1 MNIALSKRLQHVKPS
16 ATHGLAARVNQL
28 KATGKDIIN
37 LTIGEP
43 DFDTPEHIKE
53 AARGA
58 LRDGFTKYTAVDG
71 TPGLKKAVMNKF
83 ARENNL
89 HYEPSQI
96 IVSNGTKQA
105 IYNLMQ
111 ALLNPGDEVVI
122 PAPYW
127 VSYPDMTYLAEAVPV
142 FIHTTIDQHFKITPK
157 QLEAAITSKTRLV
170 ILNSP
175 SNPTGMAYTKTEL
188 AELGEVL
195 LRHPKIVIVSDD
207 MYEHILWIGEA
218 FTNIVNA
225 CPELYDRTVVCNGV
239 SKSYA
244 MTGWRIGYAAGPKE
258 LIAGMVNVQ
267 SQSTSNPNSIAQ
279 VAAQAALESDQS
291 VVREM
296 CKVYLERHE
305 LVFTSLNEI
314 PNIRCLPTDG
324 TFYLFPSV
332 KPLLEKMPQLDS
344 DIGLSDYLL
353 DKAGVALMPGTPF
366 GGPGCL
372 RLSFAAST
380 ENLKEAIKRL
390 QEVLG
395 SLNVD

>member
-28 KATGKDIIN
+28 KASGKDIIN

-71 TPGLKKAVMNKF
+71 TPGLKKAVIQKFSKENK
-83 ARENNL
+83 L
-89 HYEPSQI
+89 DYEPTQI

-111 ALLNPGDEVVI
+111 ALLNAGDEVII

-127 VSYPDMTYLAEAVPV
+127 VSYPDMAYLADAVPV
-142 FIHTTIDQHFKITPK
+142 FIHTTIDQHFKITPR
-157 QLEAAITSKTRLV
+157 QLESAITPKTRLL

-175 SNPTGMAYTKTEL
+175 SNPTGMAYTKAEL
-188 AELGEVL
+188 AELAEVL
-195 LRHPKIVIVSDD
+195 LRHPKIIIASDD
-207 MYEHILWIGEA
+207 MYEHILWTGEA

-225 CPELYDRTVVCNGV
+225 CPELYARTVVLNGV
-239 SKSYA
+239 SKAYA

-258 LIAGMVNVQ
+258 LIAGMANVQ

-279 VAAQAALESDQS
+279 VAAQAALEGDQQC
-291 VVREM
+291 VRDM
-296 CKVYLERHE
+296 CKAYQQRHE
-305 LVFTSLNEI
+305 LVFTGLSAI
-314 PNIRCLPTDG
+314 PLLRCLPTDG
-324 TFYLFPSV
+324 TFYLFPSAQ
-332 KPLLEKMPQLDS
+332 PLLEKMPHLDS
-344 DIGLSDYLL
+344 DTGLSDYLL
-353 DKAGVALMPGTPF
+353 DTAGVALMPGTPF

-372 RLSFAAST
+372 RLSFAASMD
-380 ENLKEAIKRL
+380 NLKEAIKRL
-390 QEVLG
+390 QRVLAE
-395 SLNVD
+395 